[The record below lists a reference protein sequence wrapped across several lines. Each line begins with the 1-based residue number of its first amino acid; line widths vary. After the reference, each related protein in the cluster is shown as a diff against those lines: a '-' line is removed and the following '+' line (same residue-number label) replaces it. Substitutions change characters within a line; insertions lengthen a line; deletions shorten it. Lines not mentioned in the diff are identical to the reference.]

1 LTTDWISLPLVGLP
15 LISSIVLLAYVAAS
29 SPAARERMGP
39 TIRMATLVFSLL
51 MLVLTTAMFFGDNYI
66 EGTLDWA
73 TLSFGSFNYEF
84 RYEWIESLGIHWSV
98 GMDALSFPM
107 VWLTTFLL
115 PITIVATWHEK
126 NAAVYFPLVLMM
138 GGALIGVFVALD
150 LFMFYVFW
158 ELTLIPMFFLILKWG
173 GYDRKYASQKF
184 FIYTFTA
191 SVIMLLGLVTV
202 YFLQPENLSYA
213 GAWTGRTFDIPT
225 LTAHAQAAN
234 AGGEWFL
241 GVGLQK
247 VLFVMLMIGFLV
259 KLPSVPFH
267 TWLPDAHVQAPTGG
281 SMLLAG
287 VMLKMGAYG
296 MFRLPLALFPHAA
309 EHFQFWLLA
318 LGMVSLVWGA
328 VVCLGQT
335 NLKKM
340 VAYSSVSHMGV
351 ILIGIATM
359 QPLGWAA
366 ALFMMFAHGIISPM
380 LFAVCGAFKH
390 HYHSMEIG
398 AMRGMAKHSPWLA
411 TSMMFAWMASLGLPL
426 LAGFVAEL
434 MMFLALW
441 HFIAAEGWSVL
452 WMVGPALVLA
462 ITAAY
467 YLWSM
472 QRTIFEGG
480 DKTQPPESLQGQPV
494 PDITDAEKWAM
505 VIMAAFTILFGVMPW
520 IALDMMNGWTVAF
533 FETLLIPILT
543 GGA

>member
-1 LTTDWISLPLVGLP
+1 MTTDWISLPLVGLP

-452 WMVGPALVLA
+452 WMVGPAFVLA

-480 DKTQPPESLQGQPV
+480 DKTQPPESLHGQPV

>member
-1 LTTDWISLPLVGLP
+1 MTTDWISLPLVGLP
-15 LISSIVLLAYVAAS
+15 LISSIVLLVYVGAC
-29 SPAARERMGP
+29 SPEARERMGS

-51 MLVLTTAMFFGDNYI
+51 MLALTTAMFFGNQYI

-84 RYEWIESLGIHWSV
+84 RYTWIESLGINWTV

-202 YFLQPENLSYA
+202 YFLQPENLSHA
-213 GAWTGRTFDIPT
+213 GTWTGRTFDIPT

-234 AGGEWFL
+234 AGGAWFL
-241 GVGLQK
+241 GESLQK
-247 VLFVMLMIGFLV
+247 ILFVMLMIGFLV

-296 MFRLPLALFPHAA
+296 MFRLPLAFFPHAA

-452 WMVGPALVLA
+452 WMVGPAFVLA

-480 DKTQPPESLQGQPV
+480 DETQPPESLHGQPV
-494 PDITDAEKWAM
+494 PDISDAEKWAM

>member
-1 LTTDWISLPLVGLP
+1 MTTDWISLPLVGLP
-15 LISSIVLLAYVAAS
+15 LISSIVLLVYVGAC
-29 SPAARERMGP
+29 SPEARERMGS

-51 MLVLTTAMFFGDNYI
+51 MLALTTAMFFGNQYI

-84 RYEWIESLGIHWSV
+84 RYTWIESLGINWTV

-202 YFLQPENLSYA
+202 YFLQPENLSHA
-213 GAWTGRTFDIPT
+213 GTWTGRTFDIPT

-234 AGGEWFL
+234 AGGAWFL
-241 GVGLQK
+241 DESLQK
-247 VLFVMLMIGFLV
+247 ILFVMLMIGFLV

-296 MFRLPLALFPHAA
+296 MFRLPLAFFPHAA

-452 WMVGPALVLA
+452 WMVGPAFVLA

-480 DKTQPPESLQGQPV
+480 DETQPPESLHGQPV
-494 PDITDAEKWAM
+494 PDISDAEKWAM